1 LITRFPILFWPDSW
15 SAVSSALNE
24 DTSNFAPRDFIMSS
38 SIEPDVVTR
47 TFGILREHSCAKSP
61 LSPDVTMLE
70 VKVRNIFA
78 FSRFA
83 LRRTCWAAFSSID
96 W

>member
-15 SAVSSALNE
+15 SAVSSALKE
-24 DTSNFAPRDFIMSS
+24 ETSNFAPRDFMMSS
-38 SIEPDVVTR
+38 SMLPEVVTR
-47 TFGILREHSCAKSP
+47 TFGILSSQSCAKSP
-61 LSPDVTMLE
+61 LSPEVTMLD

-83 LRRTCWAAFSSID
+83 LRRTCWAALSSID